1 MKKALCLL
9 AAVLLC
15 FGVSG
20 CGGEGYED
28 TNGADDFTLET
39 ITDENIINLDVGAS
53 GLSYSE
59 ENIGDVLSSAEYSS
73 KNFNGVEQ
81 IFLENYIL
89 PSDVQVYIGTMNV
102 TEGNFKLAA
111 VLDGEIIQEF
121 PLDAFNETFTF
132 EDIEGEF
139 SIHVAGESSAFEFYL
154 EVM

>member
-53 GLSYSE
+53 GLSYS
-59 ENIGDVLSSAEYSS
+59 
-73 KNFNGVEQ
+73 
-81 IFLENYIL
+81 
-89 PSDVQVYIGTMNV
+89 
-102 TEGNFKLAA
+102 
-111 VLDGEIIQEF
+111 
-121 PLDAFNETFTF
+121 
-132 EDIEGEF
+132 
-139 SIHVAGESSAFEFYL
+139 
-154 EVM
+154 

>member
-102 TEGNFKLAA
+102 TEGNFKLVA

-139 SIHVAGESSAFEFYL
+139 SIHVAGENAAFDFYL